1 MKLLYI
7 ITAIILPTVLFSQN
21 RTIVPL
27 LGTIVFNSKE
37 IITNEK
43 LYAISLK
50 EFKKGM
56 MEGIEEEVILE
67 RLTSGIKTDSVQLKE
82 AMEMAEENLS
92 ILFEIKNNMQYRHE
106 LKDNIINSI
115 QSFNG
120 EVLENNIIDTK
131 TGMKDNIEYY
141 SLNKVVDLREFKNE
155 RKKINGYDCFKI
167 TYSYREESISGLNDF
182 LSGYINHREL
192 WVTEKIKCAFHPVIN
207 DRLILEKYYPLEI
220 TEHSDA
226 IKGCETKYSL
236 VNINIKH

>member
-155 RKKINGYDCFKI
+155 RKKINGYD
-167 TYSYREESISGLNDF
+167 
-182 LSGYINHREL
+182 LS
-192 WVTEKIKCAFHPVIN
+192 
-207 DRLILEKYYPLEI
+207 LIHI
-220 TEHSDA
+220 
-226 IKGCETKYSL
+226 
-236 VNINIKH
+236 